1 MIPINPEAI
10 GDPNQ
15 TPVVYLGEENGRA
28 LGIPQ
33 RTATAEI
40 IEGKSTA
47 TLFIANRCHAVAWGP
62 AVDNGDWFVRVP
74 PAEGYRVA
82 GRDAAW
88 DELNRLAAAHLTV
101 EENIQ

>member
-33 RTATAEI
+33 RTDWRTKPCINCPHLGDDHEAGECWAE
-40 IEGKSTA
+40 
-47 TLFIANRCHAVAWGP
+47 V
-62 AVDNGDWFVRVP
+62 NGGQCPCNWLEFDP
-74 PAEGYRVA
+74 
-82 GRDAAW
+82 
-88 DELNRLAAAHLTV
+88 AHLTV
-101 EENIQ
+101 EENSHDAR